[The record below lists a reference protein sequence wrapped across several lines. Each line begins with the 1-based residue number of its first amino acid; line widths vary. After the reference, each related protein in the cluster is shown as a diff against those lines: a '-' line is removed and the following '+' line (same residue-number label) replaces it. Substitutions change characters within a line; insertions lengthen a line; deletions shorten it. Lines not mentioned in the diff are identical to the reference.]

1 MAFALMILP
10 PLAVGW
16 MRGLGPLLA
25 EFPPLTRYVDHAPFS
40 APVFFAFSL
49 ITLLALTLFIRPQW
63 FGFRVTPLGDEGT
76 LPPRSRAA
84 LPRRPFP
91 AWGWFGLALTA
102 VSWVCA
108 WGQFPWLGWFRDH
121 TFFPLWL
128 GYIFTV
134 DGWVYARTGTS
145 RLADARREFLALFPA
160 SAAAWWY
167 FEYLNRFVQN
177 WWYAGVED
185 FNAPHYILMATFSF
199 STVFPAM
206 FGTHDLLRSFP
217 WFDCAYRNGPA
228 WRPLSRRT
236 QATLAAL
243 GVLALALMAGFP
255 VPLFFLTWLAPLMII
270 APALA
275 LAGVSTPFHDLTRG
289 DYRML
294 IALAVA
300 ALVCGFFWECWNF
313 WSMPKW
319 HYSVPYVQALP
330 LFEMPAPG
338 YGGYLPFG
346 PMCGCL
352 WLGMKRLFQPSS
364 S

>member
-1 MAFALMILP
+1 MKPRSILLTAFALLLLT
-10 PLAVGW
+10 PLAVGLI
-16 MRGLGPLLA
+16 RGLGPLLI

-49 ITLLALTLFIRPQW
+49 ITLLALALFIRPQW
-63 FGFRVTPLGDEGT
+63 FGFRVDSP
-76 LPPRSRAA
+76 PPRIHGA
-84 LPRRPFP
+84 RRPFP
-91 AWGWFGLALTA
+91 AWGWLGIALTIA
-102 VSWVCA
+102 SWICA
-108 WGQFPWLGWFRDH
+108 WGRFDGLGWFRDH

-145 RLADARREFLALFPA
+145 RFAHARRQFLALFPA

-177 WWYAGVED
+177 WWYQGVD
-185 FNAPHYILMATFSF
+185 TFSALHYILMATFSF
-199 STVFPAM
+199 STVFPAL
-206 FGTHDLLRSFP
+206 FGTYDLLRSFP
-217 WFDCAYRNGPA
+217 WFDRAYRNGPA
-228 WRPLSRRT
+228 IGPWSRRS
-236 QATLAAL
+236 QWTLAAF
-243 GVLALALMAGFP
+243 GVLSLALMARFP
-255 VPLFFLTWLAPLMII
+255 VPLFFLTWLAPLLII

-275 LAGVSTPFHDLTRG
+275 LAGLSTPFHDLARG

-294 IALAVA
+294 IAFAVA
-300 ALVCGFFWECWNF
+300 ALVCGFFWECWNY

-319 HYSVPYVQALP
+319 HYSVPYVQALL

-346 PMCGCL
+346 PMCSCL
-352 WLGMKRLFQPSS
+352 WLGMQYLTRPSS